1 MPLPV
6 MDDAINP
13 AVAMF
18 PARLGELRRI
28 STFLNDFCTRQAV
41 GRDECL
47 KLNLVVEEL
56 FTNTVRHGHRG
67 DSDAAVWL
75 SVAAAPAAV
84 KVTYED
90 EAPAFN
96 PYALFG
102 SAPDTTLSLRRI
114 GGLGV
119 LLTRE
124 LASTRDYAYLFGRN
138 RIKLTL
144 KR

>member
-1 MPLPV
+1 MTDPATTS
-6 MDDAINP
+6 AI
-13 AVAMF
+13 ATF

-28 STFLNDFCTRQAV
+28 GTFLNDFCTRENVA
-41 GRDECL
+41 RDECL
-47 KLNLVVEEL
+47 RLNLIVEEL

-67 DSDAAVWL
+67 DCDAPVWI
-75 SVAAAPAAV
+75 SVAAAPEAV
-84 KVTYED
+84 RVTYED

-138 RIKLTL
+138 RIRLTL